1 MRRIIANMSAAACAL
16 LLAAPV
22 LKAETTVNNDATS
35 EVLQMSPS
43 EVPQMSPSDEAN
55 DDASVDAT
63 TEATYNRWV
72 CHAQPRSFHARR
84 FFGYSQWFQGGSGA
98 GQQAHQFAY
107 QRALSNCRSRYGRRC
122 YSDFQRDCR
131 VDRR

>member
-16 LLAAPV
+16 MLAAPV
-22 LKAETTVNNDATS
+22 LKAETTVNNDTI
-35 EVLQMSPS
+35 S
-43 EVPQMSPSDEAN
+43 EVPQMSSSDEAT
-55 DDASVDAT
+55 DDANVDAT

-72 CHAQPRSFHARR
+72 CHAQPRSFHAQR

-107 QRALSNCRSRYGRRC
+107 QRAISNCRSRYGRRC
-122 YSDFQRDCR
+122 YSDFQRDCY